1 MRLSTKGR
9 RRVISQLI
17 MAVSVCVIAII
28 VDTRVVALPQ
38 TANEIRGLLEFIETS
53 DCTFIRNGTEYAGP
67 RARAHLEQKLNYLE
81 SKNRVKSAEDFIDL
95 AATKS
100 SMSGRADAHKV
111 RNRRASGYTESSN
124 GNGNF
129 TKSLESSA
137 PSRIDPAVHQSG
149 G

>member
-100 SMSGRADAHKV
+100 SMSGRAYEV
-111 RNRRASGYTESSN
+111 RCSQGTQ
-124 GNGNF
+124 
-129 TKSLESSA
+129 
-137 PSRIDPAVHQSG
+137 PAGIWLHRELQRQREFH
-149 G
+149 

>member
-100 SMSGRADAHKV
+100 SMSGRTYEV
-111 RNRRASGYTESSN
+111 RCLDRTE
-124 GNGNF
+124 
-129 TKSLESSA
+129 
-137 PSRIDPAVHQSG
+137 PAGIWLHRELQRQREFH
-149 G
+149 

>member
-38 TANEIRGLLEFIETS
+38 TADEIRGLLEFVENS

-100 SMSGRADAHKV
+100 SMSGRAYEV
-111 RNRRASGYTESSN
+111 RCSQGTQ
-124 GNGNF
+124 
-129 TKSLESSA
+129 
-137 PSRIDPAVHQSG
+137 PAGIWLHRELQRQREFH
-149 G
+149 

>member
-1 MRLSTKGR
+1 MRMWTRGP

-38 TANEIRGLLEFIETS
+38 TANEIRELLEFVEQS
-53 DCTFIRNGTEYAGP
+53 DCIFIRNGAEYSGA
-67 RARAHLEQKLNYLE
+67 RARAHLERKLDYLK

-100 SMSGRADAHKV
+100 SLSGRAYEV
-111 RNRRASGYTESSN
+111 RCSDGR
-124 GNGNF
+124 
-129 TKSLESSA
+129 K
-137 PSRIDPAVHQSG
+137 PAAIWLHRELQRQRQFH
-149 G
+149 

>member
-1 MRLSTKGR
+1 MRMWTR
-9 RRVISQLI
+9 RPRRVISQLM
-17 MAVSVCVIAII
+17 MAVGICVSAVI

-100 SMSGRADAHKV
+100 SMSGRAYEV
-111 RNRRASGYTESSN
+111 RCSQGTQ
-124 GNGNF
+124 
-129 TKSLESSA
+129 
-137 PSRIDPAVHQSG
+137 PAGIWLHRELQRQREFH
-149 G
+149 